1 LLGFAIRIAR
11 SATSCLHGKSFP
23 IVDNDCASHAVW
35 NLHLCV
41 VVRVIHTHSRTIG
54 YEFVVESGTGVL
66 ASCPLKSVLGLG
78 SKKAPARSPAAKK
91 PAARRKPARKVAAKK
106 PAKRKAA
113 PKRRRAAR

>member
-1 LLGFAIRIAR
+1 MKTNVKGLERVVRIALGAAILGLGQAIGGY
-11 SATSCLHGKSFP
+11 SVFEYG
-23 IVDNDCASHAVW
+23 IVDE
-35 NLHLCV
+35 V
-41 VVRVIHTHSRTIG
+41 VG
-54 YEFVVESGTGVL
+54 VVLLGTGVL

>member
-1 LLGFAIRIAR
+1 MKTNVKGLERVVRIAVGAAVLGQAIGGY
-11 SATSCLHGKSFP
+11 SVFEYG
-23 IVDNDCASHAVW
+23 IVDE
-35 NLHLCV
+35 V
-41 VVRVIHTHSRTIG
+41 VGV
-54 YEFVVESGTGVL
+54 FLLGTGVI

>member
-1 LLGFAIRIAR
+1 MKTNVKGLERVVRIAVGAALLGQAIGGY
-11 SATSCLHGKSFP
+11 SVFEYG
-23 IVDNDCASHAVW
+23 IVDE
-35 NLHLCV
+35 V
-41 VVRVIHTHSRTIG
+41 VGV
-54 YEFVVESGTGVL
+54 FLLGTGVL

-78 SKKAPARSPAAKK
+78 SKKAPARSTAAKK

>member
-1 LLGFAIRIAR
+1 MLL
-11 SATSCLHGKSFP
+11 
-23 IVDNDCASHAVW
+23 
-35 NLHLCV
+35 
-41 VVRVIHTHSRTIG
+41 
-54 YEFVVESGTGVL
+54 GTGVL
-66 ASCPLKSVLGLG
+66 ASCPIKSVLGLG